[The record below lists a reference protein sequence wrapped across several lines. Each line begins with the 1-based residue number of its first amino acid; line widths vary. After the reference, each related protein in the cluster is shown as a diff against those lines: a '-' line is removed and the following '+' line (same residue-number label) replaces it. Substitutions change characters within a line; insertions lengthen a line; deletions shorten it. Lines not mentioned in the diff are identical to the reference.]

1 MINVD
6 LSPTSTPKRG
16 MDSLTQTLG
25 LIHGADY
32 NPEQWPAESWPQ
44 DIRLMQE
51 AGINLVTVGVFSW
64 AVLEPSEGLRNF
76 GWLDDVLDLLHQG
89 GIRVCLATPTASP
102 PPWLGHDYPETLP
115 VDADGRTLWYGS
127 RNQFSPSSAKYRRAA
142 AAMTESLAERYAGH
156 PAVAMWHVGNEL
168 GQISYDDES
177 ALAFRAWLMRRY
189 GSMEELNR
197 AWGTTFWSQRYG
209 SWDEIMPPRRAPY
222 LVNPSQTLDFQR
234 FTSDQL
240 LSLYR
245 AERDIIRRYD
255 TASPVTTNLMGFF
268 RGADYFSFAKETD
281 VVANDWYTDPADP
294 ESHRLGSLTHD
305 LCRGLSGGAPWLL
318 IESATSGVNWR
329 EHNVPKQPGELRI
342 DALSA
347 VARGADG
354 VCFFQFRQSRFGAE
368 RFHSSVVPLA
378 GEHTRVFRE
387 VAALG
392 GDLQALRQLAGTP
405 STAKIAVLF
414 DWDSWWAAE
423 SPDTPTNRLKVLDQL
438 QAYYAPLHRSGL
450 AVEVVHPSAD
460 LGRFSLVL
468 APNLFLL
475 AKEHADALGVYVRGG
490 GHLVVG
496 PFSGVAD
503 SNGHLAPSR
512 FPGALADLLGVDGE
526 EWVPLGSPAG
536 LMFGEAPA
544 GQARIWAEDLAL
556 NSGTA
561 EVVAHFGEGRLE
573 GRPAVVRNQTGEGNS
588 WYVGADLPPEAL
600 EQVVADALESA
611 GIAYPLAAP
620 LPDQVEAASRGGHL
634 FLLNHSGEPQ
644 QVQLGWASVDLLTGA
659 AHGGE
664 LTLPPFGALILKEP
678 VPIELSHVQN
688 DRNRGTA

>member
-1 MINVD
+1 MYP
-6 LSPTSTPKRG
+6 SSH
-16 MDSLTQTLG
+16 SLTSLTDRSG
-25 LIHGADY
+25 LLFGADY
-32 NPEQWPAESWPQ
+32 NPEQWPAESWPE

-51 AGINLVTVGVFSW
+51 AGINMVTVGVFSW
-64 AVLEPSEGLRNF
+64 ALLEPREGTRNF
-76 GWLDDVLDLLHQG
+76 GWLDQVLDLLHEG

-102 PPWLGHDYPETLP
+102 PAWLGHEYPETLP

-127 RNQFSPSSAKYRRAA
+127 RNQFNPSSAKYRQAA
-142 AAMTESLAERYAGH
+142 AAITESLAKRYAGH

-168 GQISYDDES
+168 GQVSYDDET
-177 ALAFRAWLMRRY
+177 ALAFRDWLTRRY
-189 GSMEELNR
+189 ATLEGLNR
-197 AWGTTFWSQRYG
+197 AWGTSFWSQAYG
-209 SWDEIMPPRRAPY
+209 SWDEVLPPRRAPY
-222 LVNPSQTLDFQR
+222 LINPSQTLDFQR

-268 RGADYFSFAKETD
+268 RGADYFAFARETD

-294 ESHRLGSLTHD
+294 DSHRFGSLTHD
-305 LCRGLSGGAPWLL
+305 LCRGLSGGTPWLL

-342 DALSA
+342 DAFSA
-347 VARGADG
+347 IARGADG

-368 RFHSSVVPLA
+368 RFHSAVVPLA

-387 VAALG
+387 VADLG
-392 GDLQALRQLAGTP
+392 KDLQTLRQLAGTP
-405 STAKIAVLF
+405 STARIAVLF

-423 SPDTPTNRLKVLDQL
+423 SPDTPTNRLEVLDQL
-438 QAYYAPLHRSGL
+438 QAYYAPLHSSGL

-460 LGRFSLVL
+460 LGRFALVL
-468 APNLFLL
+468 APSLFLL
-475 AKEHADALGVYVRGG
+475 SKEHADGLGAYVRGG

-496 PFSGVAD
+496 PFSAVAD
-503 SNGHLAPSR
+503 DNGHLAPGR
-512 FPGALADLLGVDGE
+512 FPCVLADLLGVDGE
-526 EWVPLGSPAG
+526 EWVPLAAPVGVV
-536 LMFGEAPA
+536 FGDAPA

-561 EVVAHFGEGRLE
+561 EVVAHFGGGRLE
-573 GRPAVVRNQTGEGNS
+573 GRPAVVRNQTGAGHS
-588 WYVGADLPPEAL
+588 WYVGADLPPLAL
-600 EQVVADALESA
+600 EQVVAGALESA

-634 FLLNHSGEPQ
+634 FLLNHSGQPQEVEP
-644 QVQLGWASVDLLTGA
+644 GWASVDLLTGGA
-659 AHGGE
+659 RGE
-664 LTLPPFGALILKEP
+664 RLTLPPFGALVLKEP
-678 VPIELSHVQN
+678 APQELSNLKNH
-688 DRNRGTA
+688 RTRGTA